1 MSLIYVYKNQLETY
15 LKNFL
20 QNTSDYTNF
29 NNFLFQLKNKY
40 NDQVIHRFINNI
52 TNNLHIL
59 RVQNV
64 TQSVINNFV
73 SLIYINDLQI
83 DQEVFIKDL
92 IQFLNPSSIDE
103 LKQRIEK
110 LEKDVNEIRDI
121 CINQNPV
128 LVRIDENTS

>member
-15 LKNFL
+15 LKSFL

-92 IQFLNPSSIDE
+92 IQFLNPSSVDE

-110 LEKDVNEIRDI
+110 LEKDVNEIREI
-121 CINQNPV
+121 CISQNPV